1 MKEEVSLGNPRP
13 GEWAENSA
21 LVRSS
26 GLPLE
31 GLREALDTALV
42 ARDGKKVV
50 GVVALELYG
59 PEALFRSLAVV
70 PERRGSGLGDQ
81 LTRAVLGCAREH
93 GLTTVYLL
101 TETSAGFFGRCGS
114 RKVSRAEVPDA
125 VRESVEFRSACP
137 STAEVL
143 ARTLV

>member
-1 MKEEVSLGNPRP
+1 MKEEVSLGKPRP
-13 GEWAENSA
+13 GEWAEISA

-81 LTRAVLGCAREH
+81 LTRAVLGCPREH
-93 GLTTVYLL
+93 GLTTV
-101 TETSAGFFGRCGS
+101 
-114 RKVSRAEVPDA
+114 
-125 VRESVEFRSACP
+125 
-137 STAEVL
+137 
-143 ARTLV
+143 